1 MDGDDLNESEPSEP
15 KTLAEIFT
23 DVFPYYLAMGMTYD
37 EYWRGCPS
45 LVRAYRK
52 AQEIKNKNEEWAR
65 WRQGLYI
72 YNALLCASPVLK
84 PFVKDAKPV
93 DYLDRPLPLTE
104 REAKEQEETRE
115 RENYEKVLARRRAE
129 SNKEKQR
136 RAAAEKQ
143 EA

>member
-1 MDGDDLNESEPSEP
+1 
-15 KTLAEIFT
+15 
-23 DVFPYYLAMGMTYD
+23 MGMTYD

-52 AQEIKNKNEEWAR
+52 AWEIKNKNDEWAR
-65 WRQGLYI
+65 WRQGLYF
-72 YNALLCASPVLK
+72 YNALLCVSPVLK
-84 PFVKDAKPV
+84 PFAKEAKPV

-104 REAKEQEETRE
+104 REVKEQEEARE

-129 SNKEKQR
+129 SKKEKQR
-136 RAAAEKQ
+136 RAAQEQ